1 MRRWLG
7 ETWEDTLRRAAVP
20 LTFVAT
26 FALITPAIGLPAF
39 SASPPRIGPVSPA
52 AERQIKQISKAL
64 PAASEQELRQ
74 AGIVLPTSK
83 PRSSRALAG
92 ASAAAAAAAP
102 APPRTYSVQTADSLW
117 SISHQYGVSA
127 EQLAATNRLAL
138 TAVLRLGQELEIPA
152 EGGAPAPAQA
162 VARTATPPGST
173 VVHVVQSG
181 ETLWEIANRYGTHV
195 EDVMALNDLGDSEWI
210 KPGQRLT
217 ISGAALPRYRQIA
230 QQSRSGPGQSRAE
243 PVMADVSVLRA
254 AGAFLWPSRG
264 MLTSRFGWRYR
275 HHHDGID
282 IASPRGTPIYAT
294 RDGIVEFAGWHGGYG
309 RVVYLNHTG
318 GLVTV
323 YGHASELLVHPGQRV
338 KKGQMIARVGCTGA
352 CTGSHLHF
360 EVRINDRAVDPL
372 PYLK

>member
-1 MRRWLG
+1 M
-7 ETWEDTLRRAAVP
+7 RRAAVP

-39 SASPPRIGPVSPA
+39 SAFPPRTGSVSLV
-52 AERQIKQISKAL
+52 AERQIKQISRAL
-64 PAASEQELRQ
+64 PAASEQELRR
-74 AGIVLPTSK
+74 AGLVLPTSK
-83 PRSSRALAG
+83 RRPSRASAG
-92 ASAAAAAAAP
+92 VAAAAALPARAAIP
-102 APPRTYSVQTADSLW
+102 APPRSYTVQTGDSLW
-117 SISHQYGVSA
+117 SISRQYGVTV
-127 EQLAATNRLAL
+127 EHLAAANRLTL
-138 TAVLRLGQELEIPA
+138 TSILKLGMELEIPA
-152 EGGAPAPAQA
+152 EGSTPPSGA

-181 ETLWEIANRYGTHV
+181 ETLWEIANHHGTRM
-195 EDVMALNDLGDSEWI
+195 EDVMALNDLGHDDWI
-210 KPGQRLT
+210 TPGQRLI
-217 ISGAALPRYRQIA
+217 ISGQALPRYRQIPP
-230 QQSRSGPGQSRAE
+230 QSRSASNKYRPE
-243 PVMADVSVLRA
+243 PVMADASLLRG

-294 RDGIVEFAGWHGGYG
+294 RDGVVEFAGWKGGYG
-309 RVVYLNHTG
+309 RVVYLDHGG
-318 GLVTV
+318 GLITV
-323 YGHASELLVHPGQRV
+323 YGHASQLLVQSGQRV

-360 EVRINDRAVDPL
+360 EVRMNDRAVDPL